1 MTELTT
7 SSRGDRV
14 AYDRDGPV
22 GAAPA
27 VVLVAGA
34 GSLRGAPTVTTTA
47 ELVAA
52 EGISVLVPDR
62 LGRGESEAAP
72 SLRQAQDRLG
82 SGDVRWDLDRE
93 LEALQAVIEV
103 AGGHAVLVGHSSGCA
118 ISLYAA
124 AQGLGVDGLVLWEA
138 PVSASAQQ
146 TADWIDEFERRLD
159 AHELEA
165 AQEWYMK
172 DMPPEWLAGAKA
184 SPAWPAI
191 YAGVVAVRADGQA
204 LRWATAELESG
215 ALRDQV
221 RVPVLSIYGTSTF
234 PGMVEASA
242 RLRSVLPQTE
252 VLEVAGAHHQWDAAA
267 FAPVLAAFVRA
278 TGTTRERSPI
288 PNP

>member
-14 AYDRDGPV
+14 AYDRAGPDGP
-22 GAAPA
+22 APA

-34 GSLRGAPTVTTTA
+34 GSLRGAEVVATTA
-47 ELVAA
+47 GLLAA
-52 EGISVLVPDR
+52 DGLAVLVPDR
-62 LGRGESEAAP
+62 LGRGASEAGGV
-72 SLRQAQDRLG
+72 L
-82 SGDVRWDLDRE
+82 DLDRE
-93 LEALQAVIEV
+93 LEALRAVVDV
-103 AGGHAVLVGHSSGCA
+103 AGGHAVLCGHSSGCA

-138 PVSASAQQ
+138 PLSAPAGP
-146 TADWIDEFERRLD
+146 TADWADGFVRRVD
-159 AHELEA
+159 AGELEA

-191 YAGVVAVRADGQA
+191 YAGAVSLRADAQA
-204 LRWATAELESG
+204 MRWATAGLGSG

-221 RVPVLSIYGTSTF
+221 RVPVLSVYGTATF

-252 VLEVAGAHHQWDAAA
+252 VAEVAGAHHQWEPTA
-267 FAPVLAAFVRA
+267 FAPVLAAFVRSA
-278 TGTTRERSPI
+278 TST
-288 PNP
+288 